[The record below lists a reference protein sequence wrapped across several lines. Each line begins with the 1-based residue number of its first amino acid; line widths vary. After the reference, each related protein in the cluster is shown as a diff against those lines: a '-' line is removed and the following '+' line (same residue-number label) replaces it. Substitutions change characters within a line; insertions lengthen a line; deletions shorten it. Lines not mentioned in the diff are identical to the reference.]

1 MKTIMVALLLLG
13 LMPVRANAENPTTL
27 VDAYRQAQQ
36 YDATLRAAK
45 SNNVAQQEGIDM
57 AFAPF
62 LPQARISAYKG
73 KASTDREPTN
83 GPGAS
88 QHFDYDSENYSFSVR
103 QSIFSKANF
112 AGYDQ
117 AKAVAAKS
125 DAVLEKERLSLISRV
140 VGSYL
145 NLLFYADNM
154 HYTEAQ
160 KESVESQLEQAKKR
174 FKVGYGTITEI
185 SEAEANLQQVI
196 AKQLEWSNGLEYAKR
211 ELETMTGVYLE
222 NYLSLDPGKL
232 PLTEP
237 NPARVDDWIAFAYS
251 KNPDILAAAK
261 DIEVARQ
268 EISKNSSGHYPT
280 LDLVASRAHTESD
293 AANTIGSRFD
303 TDSIGLQL
311 NVPIYS
317 GGYVTA
323 SVRQAV
329 AKQGEAEETLS
340 AKQRAVAVDV
350 RKYYNEVVNGI
361 ARIHA
366 LEASVSSYEMA
377 LVGTQKG
384 FTAGVRSNVDVLNAQ
399 EKLYSAKRDLSKE
412 RYSLIFNRIQL
423 KQTAGLLTESDIQ
436 ESSNWLSMRP

>member
-1 MKTIMVALLLLG
+1 MKTITAALFLLALKPM
-13 LMPVRANAENPTTL
+13 LANAESPMTL
-27 VDAYRQAQQ
+27 FDAYQQAQQ

-45 SNNVAQQEGIDM
+45 ADNAAQQEGIDM
-57 AFAPF
+57 AIAPF
-62 LPQARISAYKG
+62 LPQARFSAYQG
-73 KASTDREPTN
+73 RASTDRESATLSS
-83 GPGAS
+83 S
-88 QHFDYDSENYSFSVR
+88 QHLVYDSQNFNFSVR
-103 QSIFSKANF
+103 QSIFNRANF

-125 DAVLEKERLSLISRV
+125 DAVFEKERLSLISRV
-140 VGSYL
+140 AVNYL
-145 NLLFYADNM
+145 NLLINSDNI
-154 HYTEAQ
+154 HYSEAQ
-160 KESVESQLEQAKKR
+160 KESVQSQLDREKKR
-174 FKVGYGTITEI
+174 YEVGYGTITEI

-211 ELETMTGVYLE
+211 ELETITGVYPIS
-222 NYLSLDPGKL
+222 YFSLDPGKL

-237 NPARVDDWIAFAYS
+237 NPASVEDWIATAYS

-268 EISKNSSGHYPT
+268 EVAKNSSGHYPT
-280 LDLVASRAHTESD
+280 LDLVASRTHTESD
-293 AANTIGSRFD
+293 AANTIGSKFD

-317 GGYVTA
+317 GGYVAA

-329 AKQGEAEETLS
+329 AKQQKAEEILS
-340 AKQRAVAVDV
+340 ERQRAVSADI
-350 RKYYNEVVNGI
+350 RKYYNEIVNGI

-366 LEASVSSYEMA
+366 LESSVSSYDTA

-384 FTAGVRSNVDVLNAQ
+384 FIAGVRSNVDVLNAQ
-399 EKLYSAKRDLSKE
+399 EKLYSSKRDLSKE

-423 KQTAGLLTESDIQ
+423 KQSAGVLADADVQ
-436 ESSNWLSMRP
+436 ESSGWLSMRQ

>member
-1 MKTIMVALLLLG
+1 MKHITALLLAV
-13 LMPVRANAENPTTL
+13 LMPALVNAETTTTL

-36 YDATLRAAK
+36 YDATLRAAE
-45 SNNVAQQEGIDM
+45 SNNTAQQQGIDM

-62 LPQARISAYKG
+62 LPQARITAYKG
-73 KASTDREPTN
+73 KASTDREPTS

-125 DAVLEKERLSLISRV
+125 NAVLEKERLNLASRV
-140 VGSYL
+140 AGSYL
-145 NLLFYADNM
+145 NLLFYADNIY
-154 HYTEAQ
+154 YTEAQ
-160 KESVESQLEQAKKR
+160 KKSVESQLEQAKKR
-174 FKVGYGTITEI
+174 YKVGYGTITEV

-211 ELETMTGVYLE
+211 ELETMTGVYPE
-222 NYLSLDPGKL
+222 NYLSLDPEKL
-232 PLTEP
+232 PLTQL
-237 NPARVDDWIAFAYS
+237 NPVQVDDWIAFAYS

-268 EISKNSSGHYPT
+268 EVSKSSSGHYPT

-293 AANTIGSRFD
+293 AANTIGLKYD

-329 AKQGEAEETLS
+329 AKQAEAEERLS
-340 AKQRAVAVDV
+340 ERQRAVAADV

-366 LEASVSSYEMA
+366 LEASVSSYESA
-377 LVGTQKG
+377 LIGTQKG

-423 KQTAGLLTESDIQ
+423 KQSAGVLTESDIQ

>member
-1 MKTIMVALLLLG
+1 MKTTVIVLLLG
-13 LMPVRANAENPTTL
+13 LMPTLANAEGTTTL
-27 VDAYRQAQQ
+27 IDMYRLAQQ
-36 YDATLRAAK
+36 FDATLRAAK
-45 SNNVAQQEGIDM
+45 SNNAAQQEGIDM
-57 AFAPF
+57 AKASF

-83 GPGAS
+83 GPGVS
-88 QHFDYDSENYSFSVR
+88 QHFNYDSENYSFSVR
-103 QSIFSKANF
+103 QSIYNKANF
-112 AGYDQ
+112 ASYDQ

-125 DAVLEKERLSLISRV
+125 DAVLENERLSLISRV
-140 VGSYL
+140 AGNYL
-145 NLLFYADNM
+145 NLLLYVDNM
-154 HYTEAQ
+154 HYTNAQ
-160 KESVESQLEQAKKR
+160 KESVESQLAQAKKR

-196 AKQLEWSNGLEYAKR
+196 AKQLEWVNGIESAKR
-211 ELETMTGVYLE
+211 ELETMTGVYPE
-222 NYLSLDPGKL
+222 NYFTLDPTKL
-232 PLTEP
+232 PLAEP
-237 NPARVDDWIAFAYS
+237 EPASVEEWISFANN
-251 KNPDILAAAK
+251 KNPQILAATK

-293 AANTIGSRFD
+293 AANTIGSRYD

-317 GGYVTA
+317 GGYVSA
-323 SVRQAV
+323 AVRQAV
-329 AKQGEAEETLS
+329 AKQEEAEERLNE
-340 AKQRAVAVDV
+340 KKRAVSADV
-350 RKYYNEVVNGI
+350 RKYHNEVMNGI

-366 LEASVSSYEMA
+366 LEASVSSYELA
-377 LVGTQKG
+377 LIGTQKG

-399 EKLYSAKRDLSKE
+399 EKLYSSKRDLSKE

-423 KQTAGLLTESDIQ
+423 KQTAGILIESDIQ